1 MPINLQKTIIGPKVK
16 IEGNITLDEELII
29 EGKVIANRIDAGN
42 HPIIVGL
49 QAEVQGDLYAREI
62 IIYGK
67 LKGNSYAKKSIYLG
81 DKAIVEGDCNAPLID
96 IEPTSIIR
104 GRLYKK

>member
-1 MPINLQKTIIGPKVK
+1 MPINLQKTIIGPKIK
-16 IEGNITLDEELII
+16 IEGNITSDEEIII

-42 HPIIVGL
+42 HPIIIGL
-49 QAEVQGDLYAREI
+49 GADVQSDLYGSEI

-67 LKGNSYAKKSIYLG
+67 LKGNSYAKKNIYLG
-81 DKAIVEGDCNAPLID
+81 DKAYVDGDLNAPLID
-96 IEPTSIIR
+96 IEPTSIIT

>member
-29 EGKVIANRIDAGN
+29 EGKVIANRIDSGN
-42 HPIIVGL
+42 HPIIIGL
-49 QAEVQGDLYAREI
+49 GGDVQSDLYGSEI

-67 LKGNSYAKKSIYLG
+67 LKGNCYAKKSIIVG
-81 DKAIVEGDCNAPLID
+81 DKAYVEGDLNAPLID
-96 IEPTSIIR
+96 IEPTSVIT
-104 GRLYKK
+104 GRIYKK

>member
-16 IEGNITLDEELII
+16 IEGNITLEEELII
-29 EGKVIANRIDAGN
+29 EGRVIANRIDAGN
-42 HPIIVGL
+42 NPIIIGL
-49 QAEVQGDLYAREI
+49 KAEVEAELYGSEI

-67 LKGNSYAKKSIYLG
+67 LKGNSFAKKKIILG
-81 DKAIVEGDCNAPLID
+81 DKATVDGDLYAPLID
-96 IEPTSIIR
+96 IEPTSFIN